1 MFAARQMFGN
11 ATFTGRF
18 TFACSQHLTANSLIS
33 DITRT
38 HNARSIVPKSETQIK
53 RTKFVNTI

>member
-53 RTKFVNTI
+53 QIK